1 MLLLFVIIESCCI
14 CVFFFKQKTAYEMR
28 ISDWSSDV
36 CSSDLQEPPV
46 SFAQPFLQAD
56 PCAPADLCQTR
67 HIEQLS
73 RGSVGLAGIEDQA
86 PLEADYPC
94 NGFGELAD
102 RAVKA
107 SADID
112 VREHGFDM
120 RLPDI
125 SRQVHHVNACSGQV
139 VNVEELTHGF
149 ATAPD
154 HDVLGIRLHGFME
167 PSQQRR
173 NYVTVVGMKVVVRT
187 IKIRG
192 HHAAIV
198 APILAIVAFSQ
209 LDTGVL

>member
-1 MLLLFVIIESCCI
+1 MPRLHVRCRARSRRSLLFVPTESGL
-14 CVFFFKQKTAYEMR
+14 V
-28 ISDWSSDV
+28 
-36 CSSDLQEPPV
+36 LQEPPV

-73 RGSVGLAGIEDQA
+73 RGSVGLAGIEGQA

-107 SADID
+107 NADID

-125 SRQVHHVNACSGQV
+125 SRQVQHVRKSV
-139 VNVEELTHGF
+139 V
-149 ATAPD
+149 
-154 HDVLGIRLHGFME
+154 
-167 PSQQRR
+167 
-173 NYVTVVGMKVVVRT
+173 
-187 IKIRG
+187 
-192 HHAAIV
+192 
-198 APILAIVAFSQ
+198 
-209 LDTGVL
+209 